1 MQINKILLVSVIFF
15 NGYTAHS
22 QDCAPACPKTITVG
36 HTKGLVSPKTVQIIY
51 NTKAIGNLCWI
62 TRNLGA
68 TVEATK
74 ADDTVNASRGW
85 YYFMEHKQ
93 GYEYDGTSVTVPA
106 YVPLVGYICTG
117 WELKDDPCALSLGG
131 GWHIPTKTECETT
144 FSSVSKL
151 SEAYSLL
158 KIRNSGLFLGDS
170 FGNET
175 RAYIAISTLN
185 NANYVSTIEFSNI
198 AKTIGLGYANTYMIS
213 IRCVKTM

>member
-1 MQINKILLVSVIFF
+1 MPLGVGITLWSIN
-15 NGYTAHS
+15 
-22 QDCAPACPKTITVG
+22 
-36 HTKGLVSPKTVQIIY
+36 
-51 NTKAIGNLCWI
+51 
-62 TRNLGA
+62 R
-68 TVEATK
+68 
-74 ADDTVNASRGW
+74 DTNMMA
-85 YYFMEHKQ
+85 
-93 GYEYDGTSVTVPA
+93 TSVTVPA

-198 AKTIGLGYANTYMIS
+198 AKTIGLGLCKYLYDFYS
-213 IRCVKTM
+213 LC